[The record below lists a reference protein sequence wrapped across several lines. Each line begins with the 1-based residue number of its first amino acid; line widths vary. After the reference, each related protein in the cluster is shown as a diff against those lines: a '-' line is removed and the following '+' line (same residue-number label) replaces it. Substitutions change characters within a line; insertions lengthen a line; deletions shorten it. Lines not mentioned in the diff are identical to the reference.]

1 VTFVEPRSHRAIADL
16 EHYPGVLATEP
27 IRVVPVTFR
36 KGWRTHRGAI
46 NGMPAA
52 ASLVRILDAHRR
64 PLALPADGLVLSD
77 KLARVLDVHAG
88 ESVIAEVREG
98 SRPVRNLTVVGTL
111 HDYVGTAAYM
121 ERTALARLLRESPK
135 VSGAHVV
142 VDPRLE
148 FAFFTRLKGTPA
160 VASVF
165 TRRAMRDNIRATVA
179 RTMMISLS
187 FLVLL
192 AGIIA
197 FGVVYNTARIALSER
212 AWELA
217 TLRVIGLTRREVAV
231 ILLAETTLLVLLALP
246 LGLITGYIEA
256 TLVSA
261 AYDSEQF
268 RIPVSFRRSSYG
280 FAAVIVTTAALL
292 SGAVVW
298 RLIGRLDLI
307 GVLKTRE

>member
-1 VTFVEPRSHRAIADL
+1 
-16 EHYPGVLATEP
+16 
-27 IRVVPVTFR
+27 
-36 KGWRTHRGAI
+36 
-46 NGMPAA
+46 
-52 ASLVRILDAHRR
+52 
-64 PLALPADGLVLSD
+64 
-77 KLARVLDVHAG
+77 
-88 ESVIAEVREG
+88 
-98 SRPVRNLTVVGTL
+98 
-111 HDYVGTAAYM
+111 M

-165 TRRAMRDNIRATVA
+165 TRRAMRDNIRATMA

-187 FLVLL
+187 FLGHCWQALSHSASCTTPRGSLFPSGHGNSRRYASSVSL
-192 AGIIA
+192 AGKW
-197 FGVVYNTARIALSER
+197 LSSSSPKR
-212 AWELA
+212 PSSYCW
-217 TLRVIGLTRREVAV
+217 RC
-231 ILLAETTLLVLLALP
+231 LLVSSPA
-246 LGLITGYIEA
+246 TCEA

-280 FAAVIVTTAALL
+280 FAAVVVTTAALL